1 MNNFRLRFAEFMRGR
16 NGTDELYI
24 LMMGIYTVMIIANL
38 FVRSRVFSIIIW
50 LWLLLAFY
58 RFFSKNIAARQREN
72 YYLLRIIEKFRS
84 RGQKKDY
91 YEVKAKKQSKF
102 SKKAEKYKTMYSQRK
117 NHVFKNCPNCKAT
130 IRLPKVSGEHTVCC
144 PKCNT
149 DFKVKIR

>member
-1 MNNFRLRFAEFMRGR
+1 MRGR